1 MKKIQIILWGLG
13 AMGSGMAKD
22 LLVNKQG
29 IEIVGAIGQ
38 NPAKIGKD
46 LGETLGLAPI
56 GVTISGNSA
65 EVLEKDADIVLLSTA
80 SFTEEVFPQIKQ
92 IIEAGKNIITI
103 AEEMSAPQAQQ
114 PQLAAQIDELAQKY
128 GVTVL
133 GTGVN
138 PGFVLDTLILT
149 LSGACQVIHS
159 IQAARVNDLSP
170 FGPTVMKSQGVG
182 TTVEEFHKGV
192 ADGTIVGHIGFQESL
207 YLIASALGWEIDEVK
222 ETREP
227 IVTKVYRETPHV
239 QVQAGMVAG
248 CRHVARGFSK
258 GKELILLEHP
268 QQIHPHL
275 EDIKTGD
282 YITIQGT
289 PTIKFSDEQEI
300 PGGIGTMAAA
310 VNMIP
315 QVVSA
320 TPGLKTMADLPMIH
334 GWVGDMSRGIK

>member
-1 MKKIQIILWGLG
+1 
-13 AMGSGMAKD
+13 
-22 LLVNKQG
+22 
-29 IEIVGAIGQ
+29 
-38 NPAKIGKD
+38 
-46 LGETLGLAPI
+46 
-56 GVTISGNSA
+56 
-65 EVLEKDADIVLLSTA
+65 
-80 SFTEEVFPQIKQ
+80 
-92 IIEAGKNIITI
+92 
-103 AEEMSAPQAQQ
+103 
-114 PQLAAQIDELAQKY
+114 
-128 GVTVL
+128 
-133 GTGVN
+133 
-138 PGFVLDTLILT
+138 
-149 LSGACQVIHS
+149 
-159 IQAARVNDLSP
+159 
-170 FGPTVMKSQGVG
+170 
-182 TTVEEFHKGV
+182 
-192 ADGTIVGHIGFQESL
+192 
-207 YLIASALGWEIDEVK
+207 
-222 ETREP
+222 
-227 IVTKVYRETPHV
+227 
-239 QVQAGMVAG
+239 MVAG